1 VGEHLGGH
9 QEPDLPPGSRC
20 DNTGQAGAVQHAH
33 MVEHQD
39 HGTPGRDPVDPL
51 NPDPEEAPDHRHHD
65 GNGHPP
71 PAIELGSV
79 HARMVTGSPFSAN
92 QCWTLRCVRC
102 PAPYTSRVDM
112 GVLQQL
118 AADRYEGF
126 VAELREMVDIDSG
139 SFSPAGVIAVAD
151 RCESWFRDG
160 GWALERRPH
169 APEPGEP
176 QLGDLLIGRLAGA
189 GGPSILLVGHM
200 DTVFD
205 DGTVAERPFRIEGDR
220 ARGPGVSDM
229 KGGLLTGFAAVEILQ
244 AAGFDGFSSITYI
257 CNPDEEIGSFFSGPI
272 IREMAPSFDAAY
284 VLEGARANG
293 DVVSARKGITDYTV
307 TVHGRAAH
315 AGVEPEKGAN
325 ALLQAAHTI
334 IALQELNGRWPGVT
348 VNVGVAHGGTRT
360 NVVPAA
366 CELQVDLRAPE
377 LSTLEAAEA
386 EITRLCGE
394 TEVPGVS
401 ITLEASGWHRPME
414 KKAPAQRLVDIAR
427 RTAADLGFELQDAAT
442 GGASDANTT
451 SAAGTPTIDGL
462 GPVGGDDHAPAEW
475 LDLTS
480 VVPRIAL
487 LAGIIART

>member
-1 VGEHLGGH
+1 
-9 QEPDLPPGSRC
+9 
-20 DNTGQAGAVQHAH
+20 
-33 MVEHQD
+33 
-39 HGTPGRDPVDPL
+39 
-51 NPDPEEAPDHRHHD
+51 
-65 GNGHPP
+65 
-71 PAIELGSV
+71 
-79 HARMVTGSPFSAN
+79 
-92 QCWTLRCVRC
+92 
-102 PAPYTSRVDM
+102 
-112 GVLQQL
+112 
-118 AADRYEGF
+118 
-126 VAELREMVDIDSG
+126 
-139 SFSPAGVIAVAD
+139 
-151 RCESWFRDG
+151 
-160 GWALERRPH
+160 
-169 APEPGEP
+169 
-176 QLGDLLIGRLAGA
+176 
-189 GGPSILLVGHM
+189 M

-205 DGTVAERPFRIEGDR
+205 DGTVAERPFRIEGGR

-366 CELQVDLRAPE
+366 CELQVDLRSPE